1 MQQVA
6 EETRVAFERRLERA
20 RVPAPQRPDYQKWV
34 RFYLDFCRKYGH
46 PPRSPTSLGPFLGKL
61 AARHQS
67 VEQRDQAADAIRLL
81 VAGPAVPSVSVA
93 MQAARGSAG
102 TAPAAGGQSPPDAP
116 RVLASRAPPSPL
128 VQAGAPGVPPKPS
141 VAGSPCPAPAP
152 TPVAGRGASWEK
164 EYRDL
169 EGSIKLRNYSR
180 KTLAAY
186 RLWVG
191 KFQAFVRSRPTE
203 QLGVDKAWGAEG

>member
-81 VAGPAVPSVSVA
+81 LAGPAAPGASVG
-93 MQAARGSAG
+93 MQAARGPAC
-102 TAPAAGGQSPPDAP
+102 TAPAAGRSKPTG
-116 RVLASRAPPSPL
+116 RT
-128 VQAGAPGVPPKPS
+128 PGVGVTGATDAARPSRSTCSAAENQRGRKPRPS
-141 VAGSPCPAPAP
+141 LRLAA
-152 TPVAGRGASWEK
+152 ASWSK
-164 EYRDL
+164 PPLGHPQATLRPS
-169 EGSIKLRNYSR
+169 GSQPVVA
-180 KTLAAY
+180 T
-186 RLWVG
+186 
-191 KFQAFVRSRPTE
+191 
-203 QLGVDKAWGAEG
+203 